1 MVAQKTQEIQRR
13 KNSPKEILRTKVM
26 KTLFCSAYL
35 APVEYYARWVQA
47 EAPLLE
53 VHENYQKQPIR
64 SRTCIGGANGP
75 LTLNIPVEH
84 PGEAIGHQKMNQA
97 RTVTEFRW
105 ARQHFRSLET
115 AYRTSPYFEYYE
127 DLFRDLY
134 FEEEP
139 VGLLDFNLRAH
150 RLVCHL
156 LGIEENPAT
165 TSCYEDSPA
174 DTLDL
179 RKAFSP
185 KKESL
190 AEFPAY
196 TQVFDD
202 RFGFQPNL
210 SIVDLLFCCGPDS
223 LQYLKDV
230 KLPPL

>member
-53 VHENYQKQPIR
+53 VHENYQKQTIR

-105 ARQHFRSLET
+105 ARPTALLPISSTTKTCFATCTSRKSPSACSISTCGHTVWSATYSRSRKTPRPPRATKIRPPIRSTCARLFPRKKKASPNFRPTPRYST
-115 AYRTSPYFEYYE
+115 TVS
-127 DLFRDLY
+127 DS
-134 FEEEP
+134 
-139 VGLLDFNLRAH
+139 
-150 RLVCHL
+150 
-156 LGIEENPAT
+156 NPT
-165 TSCYEDSPA
+165 
-174 DTLDL
+174 
-179 RKAFSP
+179 
-185 KKESL
+185 
-190 AEFPAY
+190 
-196 TQVFDD
+196 
-202 RFGFQPNL
+202 
-210 SIVDLLFCCGPDS
+210 
-223 LQYLKDV
+223 
-230 KLPPL
+230 